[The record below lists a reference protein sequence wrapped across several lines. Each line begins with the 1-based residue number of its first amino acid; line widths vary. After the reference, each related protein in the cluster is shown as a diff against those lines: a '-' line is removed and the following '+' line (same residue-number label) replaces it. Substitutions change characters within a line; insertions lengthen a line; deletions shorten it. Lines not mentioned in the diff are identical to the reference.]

1 MTIMFC
7 SHSLNTKPKS
17 YGNLSNRDL
26 GISEFEGM
34 IFDLED
40 LFPPVIDL
48 SDLETNFTIEE
59 VDRIIS
65 ELPND
70 KSPGPDGF
78 NTNFVKKCWTIIC
91 EDFYKLSNDFHSGDI
106 CL

>member
-1 MTIMFC
+1 
-7 SHSLNTKPKS
+7 
-17 YGNLSNRDL
+17 
-26 GISEFEGM
+26 M
-34 IFDLED
+34 IFDLEN

-70 KSPGPDGF
+70 KSPGSSLLMIFMRCVNLF
-78 NTNFVKKCWTIIC
+78 NKRIYV
-91 EDFYKLSNDFHSGDI
+91 
-106 CL
+106 

>member
-1 MTIMFC
+1 M
-7 SHSLNTKPKS
+7 NTKPKS

-70 KSPGPDGF
+70 KSPGSLLLMIFMRCVNLF
-78 NTNFVKKCWTIIC
+78 NKRIYV
-91 EDFYKLSNDFHSGDI
+91 
-106 CL
+106 